1 MQFREVEPVIKS
13 TFFEICVNRAA
24 TNVDLC
30 LPGKLYMMQKLV
42 HFSSHNFSI
51 SRDAEKCPRLIN
63 NNNKYV
69 PSMVCLQFTFVYIS
83 VQLLRLLS
91 K

>member
-30 LPGKLYMMQKLV
+30 LPGKLLYDAKTGTFFIAQFF
-42 HFSSHNFSI
+42 HF
-51 SRDAEKCPRLIN
+51 
-63 NNNKYV
+63 
-69 PSMVCLQFTFVYIS
+69 
-83 VQLLRLLS
+83 
-91 K
+91 

>member
-30 LPGKLYMMQKLV
+30 LPW
-42 HFSSHNFSI
+42 
-51 SRDAEKCPRLIN
+51 
-63 NNNKYV
+63 
-69 PSMVCLQFTFVYIS
+69 FVYNLLLCIYLSNYLGFLVNSRS
-83 VQLLRLLS
+83 VETHKYAIPKL
-91 K
+91 

>member
-30 LPGKLYMMQKLV
+30 LPGKLYDAKTGTFFIAQFFHFIIPKL
-42 HFSSHNFSI
+42 
-51 SRDAEKCPRLIN
+51 
-63 NNNKYV
+63 
-69 PSMVCLQFTFVYIS
+69 
-83 VQLLRLLS
+83 
-91 K
+91 